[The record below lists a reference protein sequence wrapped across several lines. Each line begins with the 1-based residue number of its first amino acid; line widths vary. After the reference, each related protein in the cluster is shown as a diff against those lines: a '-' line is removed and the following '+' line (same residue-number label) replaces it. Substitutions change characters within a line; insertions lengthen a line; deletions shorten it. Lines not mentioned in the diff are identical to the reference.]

1 MMQMTGKYIFIGAAL
16 LFFSCENDLETIN
29 AVGSASDAPK
39 EIAENIEVLYSDSG
53 FVKMKLNAP
62 VLEKYY
68 DEQDPKVVFPKGM
81 KTLFYDRTLTVTSR
95 LTAEYGIRWEN
106 SQRMEARKN
115 VEVVNEKG
123 DVLNTEHL
131 TYNPADGKLR
141 SDEFVKI
148 TTADEII
155 YGTGLEANEDFSRYR
170 IFNIKGIINL
180 KEK

>member
-1 MMQMTGKYIFIGAAL
+1 MQTPGKYIFFGSV
-16 LFFSCENDLETIN
+16 FFLVSCETDLEKIN
-29 AVGSASDAPK
+29 EVGRPNDAPK

-53 FVKMKLNAP
+53 YVKMKLTAP
-62 VLEKYY
+62 RLEKYT
-68 DEQDPKVVFPKGM
+68 DESDPHVIFPKGM

-95 LTAEYGIRWEN
+95 LSAEYGIRYEN

-115 VEVVNEKG
+115 VEVINEKG
-123 DVLNTEHL
+123 DKLNTEHL
-131 TYNPADGKLR
+131 TYSPADGKLR
-141 SDEFVKI
+141 SDEFVQI

-155 YGTGLEANEDFSRYR
+155 YGTQLEADEDFSRYR

>member
-1 MMQMTGKYIFIGAAL
+1 MRLRGEYAFFCAAL
-16 LFFSCENDLETIN
+16 FFVSCETDLVKIN
-29 AVGSASDAPK
+29 EVGRSNDAPK
-39 EIAENIEVLYSDSG
+39 ETAENIELLYSDSG

-62 VLEKYY
+62 YLEKY
-68 DEQDPKVVFPKGM
+68 EDPSDPYVVFPKGM

-95 LTAEYGIRWEN
+95 LQAEYGIRYEN

-123 DVLNTEHL
+123 DKLNTEHL

-141 SDEFVKI
+141 SDTFVKI

-155 YGTGLEANEDFSRYR
+155 YGTGLEANEDFTRYR

-180 KEK
+180 KEKK

>member
-1 MMQMTGKYIFIGAAL
+1 MPGKYV
-16 LFFSCENDLETIN
+16 FFCTAFFLVSCETDLEKIN
-29 AVGSASDAPK
+29 VVGRSNDAPK

-62 VLEKYY
+62 LFEKYT
-68 DEQDPKVVFPKGM
+68 DERDPYVVFPKGM

-95 LTAEYGIRWEN
+95 LSAEYGIRYEN

-123 DVLNTEHL
+123 DKLNTEHL
-131 TYNPADGKLR
+131 IYNPADGKLR
-141 SDEFVKI
+141 SNEFVKI

>member
-1 MMQMTGKYIFIGAAL
+1 MVRL
-16 LFFSCENDLETIN
+16 VRLFYFLTVLFLVSCENDIEKIN
-29 AVGSASDAPK
+29 AVGSSNDAPK
-39 EIAENIEVLYSDSG
+39 EIAENIELLYSDSG

-62 VLEKYY
+62 LLEKY
-68 DEQDPKVVFPKGM
+68 DDGKDPYVLFPKGM

-95 LTAEYGIRWEN
+95 LSAEYGIRYEN

-123 DVLNTEHL
+123 DKLNTEHL
-131 TYNPADGKLR
+131 TYEPADRKLR

>member
-1 MMQMTGKYIFIGAAL
+1 MIFA
-16 LFFSCENDLETIN
+16 SCENDLEKIN
-29 AVGSASDAPK
+29 EVSKVDTSPV
-39 EIAENIEVLYSDSG
+39 ERAENFEVLYSDSG
-53 FVKMKLNAP
+53 FVKMKLTGP
-62 VLEKYY
+62 VLERYPQAEAPY
-68 DEQDPKVVFPKGM
+68 ILFPKGM
-81 KTLFYDRTLTVTSR
+81 KAWFFDHALTVTSR
-95 LTAEYGIRWEN
+95 LSAEWGIRYEN
-106 SQRMEARKN
+106 TQRMEAKKN

-123 DVLNTEHL
+123 DKLNTEHL
-131 TYNPADGKLR
+131 IYDQADGKLR

>member
-1 MMQMTGKYIFIGAAL
+1 MKFSIPVFIFAVII
-16 LFFSCENDLETIN
+16 FSSCENDIEKIKLVSRVNDTPVER
-29 AVGSASDAPK
+29 
-39 EIAENIEVLYSDSG
+39 AENIDVLYSDSG
-53 FVKMKLNAP
+53 FVKMKLTAP
-62 VLEKYY
+62 VLERYPDAK
-68 DEQDPKVVFPKGM
+68 DPYMLFPKGM
-81 KTLFYDRTLTVTSR
+81 KTFFFYRLLKITSR
-95 LTAEYGIRWEN
+95 LSADYGIRYEN

-123 DVLNTEHL
+123 DKLNTEHL
-131 TYNPADGKLR
+131 TYDMTDGKLR

>member
-1 MMQMTGKYIFIGAAL
+1 MKFSVS
-16 LFFSCENDLETIN
+16 LFFCLAIFFSSCENDIEKIN
-29 AVGSASDAPK
+29 LVSKVDDTPV
-39 EIAENIEVLYSDSG
+39 ERAENIDVLYSDSG
-53 FVKMKLNAP
+53 FVKMKLSGP
-62 VLEKYY
+62 VLERYPNAS
-68 DEQDPKVVFPKGM
+68 DPYILFPKGM
-81 KTLFYDRTLTVTSR
+81 KTLFYDRALTITSR
-95 LTAEYGIRWEN
+95 LSAEYGIRYEN

-115 VEVVNEKG
+115 VEVINEKG
-123 DVLNTEHL
+123 DKLNTEHL
-131 TYNPADGKLR
+131 TYDQADGKVH